1 MAETYNII
9 TSRNEPAGVSF
20 EIPGVLWRR
29 DPQTAEMPLVFDSP
43 HSGSSYPED
52 FRFCCPFEV
61 LRAAEDSY
69 VDELYSAAPA
79 LGATLIGAVFPRSYL
94 DANRAIDDIDSALI
108 DGTWPSPLAPSH
120 KTRSGLGLV
129 RRVVRPGI
137 PIYER
142 QLSVDE
148 IRERLDRCHTPYH
161 RVLDEAC
168 RRAHRKFGIVWHV
181 NCHSMPS
188 QRSGKNGK
196 RGGHCADFVLG
207 DRDGTTCEPEFTDFV
222 AQVLRRRGYT
232 VRINEV
238 YKGVEIVK
246 RQGRPAM
253 HRHSLQIEVDRA
265 LYMDQKTLEKSPG
278 FDQVRADI
286 TELIEALQRFASARL
301 EEHRVENPV

>member
-1 MAETYNII
+1 MAEARSTVS
-9 TSRNEPAGVSF
+9 TTNELAEIGF

-29 DPQTAEMPLVFDSP
+29 DPRTAELPLVFDSP

-52 FRFCCPFEV
+52 FRFCCPLEV
-61 LRAAEDSY
+61 LRTAEDSY

-79 LGATLIGAVFPRSYL
+79 FGATLIGAVFPRSYL
-94 DANRAIDDIDSALI
+94 DANRAVDDLDSALI

-129 RRVVRPGI
+129 RRVAKAGT
-137 PIYER
+137 PIYDR
-142 QLSVDE
+142 KLGVDE
-148 IRERLDRCHTPYH
+148 IRARLDRCHTPYH

-168 RRAHRKFGIVWHV
+168 QRAHRKFGVVWHI

-222 AQVLRRRGYT
+222 AQVLRGRGYT

-253 HRHSLQIEVDRA
+253 RRHSLQIEVDRA

-286 TELIEALQRFASARL
+286 TELIEALKSFASERL
-301 EEHRVENPV
+301 EERRIEV

>member
-1 MAETYNII
+1 MAETHSIV

-29 DPQTAEMPLVFDSP
+29 GPHTAESPLVFDSP

-52 FRFCCPFEV
+52 FQFCCPFDV
-61 LRAAEDSY
+61 LRMAEDTY
-69 VDELYSAAPA
+69 VDELYSTAPA

-94 DANRAIDDIDSALI
+94 DPNRAVDDLDSALI

-142 QLSVDE
+142 KLGVDE
-148 IRERLDRCHTPYH
+148 ILARLDRYHTPYH

-168 RRAHRKFGIVWHV
+168 QRTHRKFGVVWHI

-188 QRSGKNGK
+188 QRSSKNGK
-196 RGGHCADFVLG
+196 KGGHCADLI
-207 DRDGTTCEPEFTDFV
+207 
-222 AQVLRRRGYT
+222 A
-232 VRINEV
+232 
-238 YKGVEIVK
+238 
-246 RQGRPAM
+246 
-253 HRHSLQIEVDRA
+253 A
-265 LYMDQKTLEKSPG
+265 LL
-278 FDQVRADI
+278 
-286 TELIEALQRFASARL
+286 RFASARL
-301 EEHRVENPV
+301 EERPVENPV

>member
-1 MAETYNII
+1 MTEAHRTV
-9 TSRNEPAGVSF
+9 TAGNEPAGVGF

-29 DPQTAEMPLVFDSP
+29 DPQTTEMPLVFDSP

-52 FRFCCPFEV
+52 FQFCCPLDV
-61 LRAAEDSY
+61 LRMAEDTY
-69 VDELYSAAPA
+69 VDELYGAAPV
-79 LGATLIGAVFPRSYL
+79 LGATLIAAVFPRSYL
-94 DANRAIDDIDSALI
+94 DPNRAVDDLDSALI

-129 RRVVRPGI
+129 RRVARPGI
-137 PIYER
+137 PIYDR
-142 QLSVDE
+142 KLRVDE
-148 IRERLDRCHTPYH
+148 IRARLDGYHAPYH

-168 RRAHRKFGIVWHV
+168 QRAHCKFGVVWHV

-188 QRSGKNGK
+188 QRSSKNGK
-196 RGGHCADFVLG
+196 KGGHCADFVLG

-222 AQVLRRRGYT
+222 AQMLRGRGYT

-286 TELIEALQRFASARL
+286 TELISALQHFASTRL
-301 EEHRVENPV
+301 EERPVENPV

>member
-1 MAETYNII
+1 M
-9 TSRNEPAGVSF
+9 SF

-29 DPQTAEMPLVFDSP
+29 DPQAAESPLVFDSP
-43 HSGSSYPED
+43 HSGSSYPDD
-52 FRFCCPFEV
+52 FQFCCPFDV
-61 LRAAEDSY
+61 LRMAEDTY

-94 DANRAIDDIDSALI
+94 DPNRAVDDLDSALI

-142 QLSVDE
+142 KLGVDE
-148 IRERLDRCHTPYH
+148 ILARLDRYHTPYH
-161 RVLDEAC
+161 RVLDDAC
-168 RRAHRKFGIVWHV
+168 QRTHRKFGAVWHV

-207 DRDGTTCEPEFTDFV
+207 DRDGTTCEPEFTEFV
-222 AQVLRRRGYT
+222 AQVLRRCGYT

-278 FDQVRADI
+278 FYQVRADV
-286 TELIEALQRFASARL
+286 TELIEALKSFASARL
-301 EEHRVENPV
+301 AGRRVENPV

>member
-1 MAETYNII
+1 MAETHSIV
-9 TSRNEPAGVSF
+9 TSRNEPTGVSF

-29 DPQTAEMPLVFDSP
+29 DPQATELPLVFDSP

-52 FRFCCPFEV
+52 FQFCCPLDV
-61 LRAAEDSY
+61 LRMAEDTY
-69 VDELYSAAPA
+69 VDELYNAAPA

-94 DANRAIDDIDSALI
+94 DANRAIDDLDSALI

-129 RRVVRPGI
+129 RRVARPGI
-137 PIYER
+137 PIYNR
-142 QLSVDE
+142 KLGVDE
-148 IRERLDRCHTPYH
+148 ILTRLDRYHTPYH

-168 RRAHRKFGIVWHV
+168 QHAHRKFGVVWHV

-196 RGGHCADFVLG
+196 RGGHCPDFVLG

-222 AQVLRRRGYT
+222 ARELRDRGYT
-232 VRINEV
+232 VRINEI

-246 RQGRPAM
+246 RQGHPAM
-253 HRHSLQIEVDRA
+253 QRHSLQIEVDRA

-278 FDQVRADI
+278 FDQVRADV
-286 TELIEALQRFASARL
+286 TELIEALKSFVSARL
-301 EEHRVENPV
+301 AERRVENPV

>member
-1 MAETYNII
+1 M
-9 TSRNEPAGVSF
+9 SF

-29 DPQTAEMPLVFDSP
+29 DPQAAEMPLVFDSP

-52 FRFCCPFEV
+52 FQFCCPFDV
-61 LRAAEDSY
+61 LRMAEDTY

-94 DANRAIDDIDSALI
+94 DLNRAVDDLYSALI
-108 DGTWPSPLAPSH
+108 DGKWPSPLAPSH

-129 RRVVRPGI
+129 RRVAKAGI
-137 PIYER
+137 PIYDR
-142 QLSVDE
+142 KLGVDE
-148 IRERLDRCHTPYH
+148 IRGRLDRYHTPYH

-168 RRAHRKFGIVWHV
+168 QRAHGEFGAVWHV

-188 QRSGKNGK
+188 HRGSKNGK
-196 RGGHCADFVLG
+196 KGGHCADFVLG

-222 AQVLRRRGYT
+222 AQVLRARGYT

-253 HRHSLQIEVDRA
+253 RRHSLQIEVDRA

-278 FDQVRADI
+278 FDQVRADV
-286 TELIEALQRFASARL
+286 TELIEALKSFVSARL
-301 EEHRVENPV
+301 AERRVENPV

>member
-1 MAETYNII
+1 MAEAHGTV
-9 TSRNEPAGVSF
+9 TSGNEPAGVGF

-29 DPQTAEMPLVFDSP
+29 DPQAAEMPLVFDSP

-52 FRFCCPFEV
+52 FQFCCPFDV
-61 LRAAEDSY
+61 LRMAEDTY
-69 VDELYSAAPA
+69 VDELYGAAPA

-94 DANRAIDDIDSALI
+94 DPNRAIDDLDSALI

-129 RRVVRPGI
+129 RRVARPGI

-142 QLSVDE
+142 KLGVDE
-148 IRERLDRCHTPYH
+148 IRARLERYHTPYH

-168 RRAHRKFGIVWHV
+168 QRAHRKFGIVWHI

-207 DRDGTTCEPEFTDFV
+207 DRDGTTCEPEFTEFV
-222 AQVLRRRGYT
+222 AEVLRRYGYT

-286 TELIEALQRFASARL
+286 TELIEALQRFANARL
-301 EEHRVENPV
+301 AERRVENPV

>member
-1 MAETYNII
+1 MAETHSIVA
-9 TSRNEPAGVSF
+9 SRNEPTGVGF

-29 DPQTAEMPLVFDSP
+29 DPQATELPLVFDSP
-43 HSGSSYPED
+43 HSGCDYPED
-52 FRFCCPFEV
+52 FQFCCPLDV
-61 LRAAEDSY
+61 LRMAEDTY

-94 DANRAIDDIDSALI
+94 DPNRAIDDLDSALI

-129 RRVVRPGI
+129 RRVARPGI
-137 PIYER
+137 PIYNR
-142 QLSVDE
+142 KLGVHE
-148 IRERLDRCHTPYH
+148 ILARLDRYHTPYH
-161 RVLDEAC
+161 HVLDEAC
-168 RRAHRKFGIVWHV
+168 QRAHRKFGVVWHV

-222 AQVLRRRGYT
+222 ARELRDRGYT

-246 RQGRPAM
+246 RQGRPAVQ
-253 HRHSLQIEVDRA
+253 RHSLQIEVDRA
-265 LYMDQKTLEKSPG
+265 LYKDQKTIEKSPA
-278 FDQVRADI
+278 FDHLRADI
-286 TELIEALQRFASARL
+286 TGLIEALKSFASARL
-301 EEHRVENPV
+301 AERRVENPV

>member
-1 MAETYNII
+1 MAEPH
-9 TSRNEPAGVSF
+9 SAVGPRNELAGVSF

-29 DPQTAEMPLVFDSP
+29 DPQAAEMPLVFDSP

-52 FRFCCPFEV
+52 FQFCCPFDV
-61 LRAAEDSY
+61 LRMAEDTY

-94 DANRAIDDIDSALI
+94 DPNRAVDDLDSALI
-108 DGTWPSPLAPSH
+108 EGTWPSPLAPSH

-129 RRVVRPGI
+129 RRVARPGI
-137 PIYER
+137 PIYDR
-142 QLSVDE
+142 KLGVDE
-148 IRERLDRCHTPYH
+148 ILARLDSCHTPYH

-168 RRAHRKFGIVWHV
+168 RRAHGKFGAVWHV

-196 RGGHCADFVLG
+196 KGGHCADFVLG

-222 AQVLRRRGYT
+222 AQVLRGRGYT

-246 RQGRPAM
+246 RQGHPAM
-253 HRHSLQIEVDRA
+253 CRHSLQIEVDRA
-265 LYMDQKTLEKSPG
+265 LYMDQKTLDKSPG
-278 FDQVRADI
+278 FNQVRADI
-286 TELIEALQRFASARL
+286 TELIEALRSFANARL
-301 EEHRVENPV
+301 EERQVGV

>member
-1 MAETYNII
+1 MAETHSTV
-9 TSRNEPAGVSF
+9 TSRNELAGASF

-29 DPQTAEMPLVFDSP
+29 DPQAAEWPLVFDSP

-52 FRFCCPFEV
+52 FQFCCPFDV
-61 LRAAEDSY
+61 LRMAEDTY

-79 LGATLIGAVFPRSYL
+79 LGATLIGAVFQRSYL
-94 DANRAIDDIDSALI
+94 DPNRAIDDLDSALI

-129 RRVVRPGI
+129 RRVARPGI
-137 PIYER
+137 PIYDR
-142 QLSVDE
+142 KLGVDE
-148 IRERLDRCHTPYH
+148 ILARLDRYHTPYH

-168 RRAHRKFGIVWHV
+168 QRAHRKFGVVWHV

-188 QRSGKNGK
+188 QRSGK

-222 AQVLRRRGYT
+222 ARELRGRGYT

-265 LYMDQKTLEKSPG
+265 LYMDQKTLEKRPG
-278 FDQVRADI
+278 FNQVRADI
-286 TELIEALQRFASARL
+286 SELIEALQRFAIARL
-301 EEHRVENPV
+301 AERRVENPV

>member
-1 MAETYNII
+1 MAEAHSTAAL
-9 TSRNEPAGVSF
+9 RNELAEIGF

-29 DPQTAEMPLVFDSP
+29 DPQTAEAPLVFDSP

-52 FRFCCPFEV
+52 FQFCCPFDV
-61 LRAAEDSY
+61 LRMAEDTY

-94 DANRAIDDIDSALI
+94 DANRAVDDLDSALI

-129 RRVVRPGI
+129 RRVARPGI
-137 PIYER
+137 PIYDR
-142 QLSVDE
+142 KLGVDE
-148 IRERLDRCHTPYH
+148 VRARLERCHIPYH

-168 RRAHRKFGIVWHV
+168 RRAHRKFGVVWHV

-222 AQVLRRRGYT
+222 AQVLRGRGYT

-265 LYMDQKTLEKSPG
+265 LYMNQKTLEKSPG

-286 TELIEALQRFASARL
+286 TELIEALKGFASTRL
-301 EEHRVENPV
+301 DERQVGT